1 MRKILFSVCY
11 SLIEI
16 ENCVSL
22 LFVICS
28 VVEGQQPH
36 IYRGVVKLT
45 LFYGPSLDPPFFHLH
60 NRTIAWTWFFP
71 SKVYIFKC

>member
-28 VVEGQQPH
+28 VVEDHSP
-36 IYRGVVKLT
+36 RGVIELS
-45 LFYGPSLDPPFFHLH
+45 LFYKD
-60 NRTIAWTWFFP
+60 A
-71 SKVYIFKC
+71 